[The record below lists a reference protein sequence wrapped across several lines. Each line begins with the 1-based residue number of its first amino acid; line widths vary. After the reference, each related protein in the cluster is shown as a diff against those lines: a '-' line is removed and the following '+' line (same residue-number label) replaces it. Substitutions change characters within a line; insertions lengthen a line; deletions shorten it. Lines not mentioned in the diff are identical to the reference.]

1 MATADSSN
9 STAFKTFSLENSI
22 LNVPPQD
29 EIFRFDPEANQQ
41 ILSAQPWKNECG
53 ILCDDSAGYRNNND
67 SSLVTITFLALSLII
82 GPLGPKDATN
92 TSFSVMLENLHANN

>member
-41 ILSAQPWKNECG
+41 ILSAQPWKNEYG
-53 ILCDDSAGYRNNND
+53 ILCDDSAGYRNNNG
-67 SSLVTITFLALSLII
+67 SFLVTITLRLAKYLPWHSSRWYVHHVS
-82 GPLGPKDATN
+82 A
-92 TSFSVMLENLHANN
+92 